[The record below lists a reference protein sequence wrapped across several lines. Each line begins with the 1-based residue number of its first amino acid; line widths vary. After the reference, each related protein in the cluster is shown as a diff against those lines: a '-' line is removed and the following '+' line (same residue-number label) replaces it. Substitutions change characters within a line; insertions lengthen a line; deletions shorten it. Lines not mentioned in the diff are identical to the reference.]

1 MRVSLPCTIT
11 FQKIMSA
18 CVWRGGVGYK
28 ATSLNKICII
38 IISCRLESLF
48 RFVHNGIPVLSH
60 AESKMKKELEDI
72 ETSLQFHR
80 EALEQVQR
88 VS

>member
-1 MRVSLPCTIT
+1 
-11 FQKIMSA
+11 MSA
-18 CVWRGGVGYK
+18 SVFVVGGVGYK
-28 ATSLNKICII
+28 VTAPNKICM

-60 AESKMKKELEDI
+60 AESQMKKELEDI
-72 ETSLQFHR
+72 KTSLQFHR
-80 EALEQVQR
+80 ESLEQVQR

>member
-1 MRVSLPCTIT
+1 M
-11 FQKIMSA
+11 
-18 CVWRGGVGYK
+18 GYK
-28 ATSLNKICII
+28 ATTLNKICI

-88 VS
+88 VSR